1 MNGRRPL
8 PLAAELRTWPGR
20 HEILPLQP
28 VFEEQ
33 NTRPPTLV
41 FKFYIL
47 DANFKA
53 DCQDAGVEWTERAH
67 FPLWRDAYCRFFWPF
82 NLAAFSGDPVAVGLT
97 AHDDSR

>member
-1 MNGRRPL
+1 MLFLADLGGVESKASETDDGVNGRYRWL
-8 PLAAELRTWPGR
+8 RSHAELRIWPGR
-20 HEILPLQP
+20 HETLPLPP

-53 DCQDAGVEWTERAH
+53 DCQDAGAVRTERA
-67 FPLWRDAYCRFFWPF
+67 FPAM
-82 NLAAFSGDPVAVGLT
+82 A
-97 AHDDSR
+97 